1 MPILLKI
8 FHKIETIH
16 SMKPRLHWYLNH
28 TKIQQRKRTSDQF
41 PLWISM
47 QKILNKSLAN
57 WIQEHIKMIIHHQV
71 GFIPGMQGWFN
82 IWKSINVIHYI
93 KKLKDKNHMITS
105 LDAEK
110 AFDKIEHSFMI
121 KVFERSGIQGPYLYI
136 IRGIYSKPVANMF
149 SSN

>member
-1 MPILLKI
+1 
-8 FHKIETIH
+8 
-16 SMKPRLHWYLNH
+16 
-28 TKIQQRKRTSDQF
+28 
-41 PLWISM
+41 
-47 QKILNKSLAN
+47 
-57 WIQEHIKMIIHHQV
+57 MIIHHQV

-82 IWKSINVIHYI
+82 IWKSIIVIHYI
-93 KKLKDKNHMITS
+93 KKLKDKNSMIIS
-105 LDAEK
+105 LDSEK